1 MMHYTSNE
9 ERDRKSEELIEC
21 ISLCA
26 SLTFLTIFYFS
37 AQNKLELAFLTGHR
51 SRSAFNEET
60 YRWVKSKENG
70 QCTILKSVSVFAGN
84 RIQSL
89 KGYTLHSSLG
99 YFTFIRLILNDK
111 ACFTG
116 DF

>member
-1 MMHYTSNE
+1 MCVLTYLSFKQVARMMHYTSNE
-9 ERDRKSEELIEC
+9 KRDRKSEELIEC

-70 QCTILKSVSVFAGN
+70 QSVHNPS
-84 RIQSL
+84 
-89 KGYTLHSSLG
+89 
-99 YFTFIRLILNDK
+99 
-111 ACFTG
+111 
-116 DF
+116 